1 MVHHLQREE
10 DPLSG
15 RKCRFRHQSGYCNEH
30 LAETFLARLSGASR
44 RRGLE
49 LYLRNVSITR

>member
-1 MVHHLQREE
+1 MVHHLQQEE

-30 LAETFLARLSGASR
+30 LAETFLARPSGASR

-49 LYLRNVSITR
+49 LYL